1 MKVLQIEPPLTKN
14 ELYPEPSQTGVF
26 QKDEHFDIE
35 WKTPESDNPELEEDA
50 QYLDNLSEEDLPSKQ
65 HPITHS
71 DSYFFYQSED
81 GQWIFLHPVNI
92 SCLLR
97 YYDHFENFPVQLSGR
112 IVDIEEVIQSDSNRK
127 RIRHLSHLPKH
138 AVMQLV
144 ELDLSHHL
152 PKNCLNAVNQ
162 RRARLQKKAEEQEII
177 EQSYPQED
185 YYPAEFTVP
194 IKQTLDITSMPPLLL
209 NFILFLFFD
218 QRLVLGLPVLNR
230 VQKLKFKEKQN

>member
-1 MKVLQIEPPLTKN
+1 MKVLQMEKPPLIRNTP
-14 ELYPEPSQTGVF
+14 YPEPTETGEF

-35 WKTPESDNPELEEDA
+35 WKTPESANPDLEEEA
-50 QYLDNLSEEDLPSKQ
+50 QNLLDNLSEEDLPSKQ
-65 HPITHS
+65 QPMIRS

-97 YYDHFENFPVQLSGR
+97 YYNHFENFPVQLTGR

-138 AVMQLV
+138 AIMQLV

-162 RRARLQKKAEEQEII
+162 RRARQQKKAEEQEII

-194 IKQTLDITSMPPLLL
+194 IKQTLDITSMPPLSL
-209 NFILFLFFD
+209 NFILFFVF
-218 QRLVLGLPVLNR
+218 
-230 VQKLKFKEKQN
+230 